1 MNTVLLRSAVAAEA
15 VFRNALV
22 VTADDAFTG
31 SVQVRGGRIA
41 AVDRGVSAVGEDL
54 EGDVLMPGVI
64 DLHTDNLEKHFYP
77 RPKIDWS
84 PLSAAVTH
92 DGCCLSVGVTT
103 VFDSLSIG
111 SFNAAASRD
120 HENLVR
126 LAGGLAAARDAG
138 MLKAEHRLHWRC
150 ETPADDL
157 PDRLEALAAHPM
169 TGLFSLMD
177 HTPGQRQYRNLERH
191 LAGWAEQGM
200 SPQAIEDRMAGI
212 RDRQARNADRHRRLV
227 AELAAARGC
236 PLASHD
242 DEDAAHI
249 DLAADLG
256 ATVAEFP
263 VTLEAARRARERGM
277 VVVMGGPNLIRGGSY
292 SGNVRASDLA
302 HAGLLDAFASD
313 YVPRSLIECAF
324 ALTRPEFGWTLA
336 QAASVVTST
345 PARAA
350 GLPDRGVIASGRR
363 ADLVRVRIHDGM
375 PVVRGVWVEG
385 RRAA

>member
-1 MNTVLLRSAVAAEA
+1 MNSVLLSSASVAEV

-31 SVQVRGGRIA
+31 SVRVRGGRIVA
-41 AVDRGVSAVGEDL
+41 IDRGASTVGEDL

-64 DLHTDNLEKHFYP
+64 DLHTDNLEKHFFP
-77 RPKIDWS
+77 RPNIDWS
-84 PLSAAVTH
+84 PVSAAVTH

-111 SFNAAASRD
+111 SFNAAASRNHD
-120 HENLVR
+120 NLVR
-126 LAGGLAAARDAG
+126 LAGGLGAAREAG
-138 MLKAEHRLHWRC
+138 MLKADHRLHWRC

-157 PDRLEALAAHPM
+157 PDRLEALAEHPM

-177 HTPGQRQYRNLERH
+177 HTPGQRQYRNLERY

-200 SPQAIEDRMAGI
+200 SPEAMDDRMAGI
-212 RDRQARNADRHRRLV
+212 RDRQARNAARHRRLV

-242 DEDAAHI
+242 DEDVEHI
-249 DLAADLG
+249 DVAADLG

-263 VTLEAARRARERGM
+263 VTLEAARRAHERGM
-277 VVVMGGPNLIRGGSY
+277 IVVMGGPNLIRGGSY
-292 SGNVRASDLA
+292 SGNVPASDLA

-313 YVPRSLIECAF
+313 YVPRSLVECAIK
-324 ALTRPEFGWTLA
+324 LTTPAFGWSL
-336 QAASVVTST
+336 
-345 PARAA
+345 ARAVATVTA
-350 GLPDRGVIASGRR
+350 GPAAAAQLHDRGVIAPGRR
-363 ADLVRVRIHDGM
+363 ADLLRVRIHEGL
-375 PVVRGVWVEG
+375 PVLRGVWVEG
-385 RRAA
+385 VRAA